1 MNVSDNGMAMTNRA
15 TVNHRA
21 VATADNVAHHQRVS
35 TAPTA
40 AAHTRAEVVFKR
52 LAFYDV
58 LAEIMKPSSLGLLCL
73 TQLLLNIFFLCL
85 QRV

>member
-1 MNVSDNGMAMTNRA
+1 MAMTNRA

-35 TAPTA
+35 TAPMA